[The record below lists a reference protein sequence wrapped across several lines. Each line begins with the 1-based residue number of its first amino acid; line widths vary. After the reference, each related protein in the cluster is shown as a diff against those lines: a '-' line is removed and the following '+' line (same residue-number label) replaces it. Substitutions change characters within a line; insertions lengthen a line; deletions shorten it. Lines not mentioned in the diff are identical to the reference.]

1 MVSVK
6 NVSSHFAMEMRTKN
20 GKSNEGRQAKNGG
33 VKGRDGIAEE
43 LDRETGEEQAH
54 LLHILLHIISHQ
66 LAPFLTRLF
75 QFSLDS
81 GTVPTHWKT
90 ANIIPIFKKGDRHKP
105 SNCRPVSLTSICC
118 KLLEHILYSNIM
130 QHLEN
135 NNILTDKQHGF
146 RHRRSCESQ
155 LITTVHDLALN
166 LDKGKQTN
174 VILLDFSKA
183 FDKVPHQRLLSKLHF
198 YGIQNSTLNWIS
210 SFLTNRTQQVTID
223 IIQSDQLPVDSG
235 VPQGTVL
242 GPLLFLLFYK

>member
-1 MVSVK
+1 MNK
-6 NVSSHFAMEMRTKN
+6 IHITTN
-20 GKSNEGRQAKNGG
+20 GVRKLLEGINIHKA
-33 VKGRDGIAEE
+33 
-43 LDRETGEEQAH
+43 TGPDNIPAH
-54 LLHILLHIISHQ
+54 LLHILSHQ

-75 QFSLDS
+75 QFSLYS
-81 GTVPTHWKT
+81 GTVPTDWKT

-105 SNCRPVSLTSICC
+105 SNYRPVSLTSICC

-166 LDKGKQTN
+166 LDKGKQTD

-223 IIQSDQLPVDSG
+223 TYNPINSPSILAFRKELCL
-235 VPQGTVL
+235 VPFCFF
-242 GPLLFLLFYK
+242 FL

>member
-1 MVSVK
+1 MKWRKMLSNKYTVM
-6 NVSSHFAMEMRTKN
+6 NQIHIMTN
-20 GKSNEGRQAKNGG
+20 GVRKLLECIKTHNA
-33 VKGRDGIAEE
+33 
-43 LDRETGEEQAH
+43 TGPDNIPAH
-54 LLHILLHIISHQ
+54 LLHILSHQ

-81 GTVPTHWKT
+81 GTVPTDWKT

-105 SNCRPVSLTSICC
+105 SNYRPVSLTSICC

-130 QHLEN
+130 KHLEN
-135 NNILTDKQHGF
+135 NNILTDKQRGF

-155 LITTVHDLALN
+155 LLTTVHDLALN
-166 LDKGKQTN
+166 LDKCKQTN
-174 VILLDFSKA
+174 VILLNFSKA
-183 FDKVPHQRLLSKLHF
+183 FDMDPNQRLLSKLHL

-223 IIQSDQLPVDSG
+223 NIQSDQLPVDSG

-242 GPLLFLLFYK
+242 GPLLFLLLF

>member
-1 MVSVK
+1 
-6 NVSSHFAMEMRTKN
+6 
-20 GKSNEGRQAKNGG
+20 
-33 VKGRDGIAEE
+33 
-43 LDRETGEEQAH
+43 
-54 LLHILLHIISHQ
+54 
-66 LAPFLTRLF
+66 
-75 QFSLDS
+75 
-81 GTVPTHWKT
+81 
-90 ANIIPIFKKGDRHKP
+90 
-105 SNCRPVSLTSICC
+105 
-118 KLLEHILYSNIM
+118 M

-155 LITTVHDLALN
+155 LITTGHDLALN
-166 LDKGKQTN
+166 LDKGKHTN

-223 IIQSDQLPVDSG
+223 NIQSDQLPVDSG

-242 GPLLFLLFYK
+242 GPLLFLLFINDLPESVNSEIKLFADDCIMYRTINTHSDAITLQQDINKLEQWEIPGK